1 MYKTTKDIIVATVS
15 SLALCATLG
24 ACSGTSNTGS
34 QSNSTSNDQ
43 AVKTLYNIDN
53 VDSSVKESGERCM
66 ASFDTLVEKLDE
78 YQAASPTEQQ
88 NMLQELNSLYSDA
101 TSQSNS
107 FQEMSD
113 KIYGSDSDWNTDTK
127 QYAIDVISYIYQQ
140 GIRVNDVYS
149 KAMNS
154 DSSGSTNSNATN

>member
-1 MYKTTKDIIVATVS
+1 
-15 SLALCATLG
+15 
-24 ACSGTSNTGS
+24 
-34 QSNSTSNDQ
+34 
-43 AVKTLYNIDN
+43 
-53 VDSSVKESGERCM
+53 M